1 MILSRGIHVQM
12 QMTEEQAWGLCSLST
27 KTNVFFPLYQT
38 NHRVIL
44 AEFGARCGER
54 ERERLSD

>member
-1 MILSRGIHVQM
+1 MQM